1 MNPPKLRSASL
12 ARVRR
17 VPKKHTFDAVRIR
30 CRLRDGAGRVQHAG
44 AAAFVAG
51 RPAHHAPSCR
61 WVLQPADCSEPAAMT
76 SGVRK
81 AWAAV
86 FQPKASEVKS
96 RKRRTPAANE

>member
-1 MNPPKLRSASL
+1 
-12 ARVRR
+12 
-17 VPKKHTFDAVRIR
+17 
-30 CRLRDGAGRVQHAG
+30 
-44 AAAFVAG
+44 
-51 RPAHHAPSCR
+51 
-61 WVLQPADCSEPAAMT
+61 MT

>member
-1 MNPPKLRSASL
+1 MALVACSTPALLRLWPAVQP
-12 ARVRR
+12 AMRR
-17 VPKKHTFDAVRIR
+17 V
-30 CRLRDGAGRVQHAG
+30 G
-44 AAAFVAG
+44 
-51 RPAHHAPSCR
+51 CR